1 MQCSYCSLNM
11 STYTDAAMQYAGR
24 GAGLLEMNANSG
36 ELAFQL
42 KSVREAK
49 VDAHMCSKYFRLGV
63 IRIVCCAAQ
72 GGVRG
77 LLAMGAN
84 FGELA
89 FELES
94 AREAEARVTRH
105 AREIA
110 AQLSERARKEVR
122 NLPFPKCASLS
133 CSVEPM
139 PTNICPDSA
148 AS

>member
-1 MQCSYCSLNM
+1 
-11 STYTDAAMQYAGR
+11 
-24 GAGLLEMNANSG
+24 MNANSG
-36 ELAFQL
+36 ELAFEL
-42 KSVREAK
+42 KSARQAK
-49 VDAHMCSKYFRLGV
+49 IDAHMCSKYLRLG
-63 IRIVCCAAQ
+63 IIMIVCCAAQ

-77 LLAMGAN
+77 LLAMDAN

-133 CSVEPM
+133 CSIEPTS
-139 PTNICPDSA
+139 TNTCPDSA
-148 AS
+148 AA

>member
-1 MQCSYCSLNM
+1 MQC
-11 STYTDAAMQYAGR
+11 AGGVR
-24 GAGLLEMNANSG
+24 GLLEIDANFG
-36 ELAFQL
+36 ELAFELESAWQ
-42 KSVREAK
+42 AK
-49 VDAHMCSKYFRLGV
+49 TNAYMCSKYYRLDTT
-63 IRIVCCAAQ
+63 RIVCCAAQ

-77 LLAMGAN
+77 LLAMDAN

-133 CSVEPM
+133 CSTFERKPESTKIR
-139 PTNICPDSA
+139 P
-148 AS
+148 

>member
-1 MQCSYCSLNM
+1 M
-11 STYTDAAMQYAGR
+11 DA
-24 GAGLLEMNANSG
+24 NFG
-36 ELAFQL
+36 ELAFELESAWQ
-42 KSVREAK
+42 AK
-49 VDAHMCSKYFRLGV
+49 TNAHMYSKSYRWDN

-77 LLAMGAN
+77 LLAMDAN

-133 CSVEPM
+133 CFTFELKP
-139 PTNICPDSA
+139 
-148 AS
+148 

>member
-1 MQCSYCSLNM
+1 
-11 STYTDAAMQYAGR
+11 
-24 GAGLLEMNANSG
+24 MNVNSG
-36 ELAFQL
+36 ELAFEL
-42 KSVREAK
+42 KSARQAK
-49 VDAHMCSKYFRLGV
+49 VKARMCSKYTRLG
-63 IRIVCCAAQ
+63 IMKIVRCAAQ

-77 LLAMGAN
+77 LLAMDAN

-122 NLPFPKCASLS
+122 YLPFPRCASLS
-133 CSVEPM
+133 CSVES
-139 PTNICPDSA
+139 TSTKSCPDSA
-148 AS
+148 AA